1 MCGIAHCNMP
11 PQPWAWHRMRCFKFV
26 TSGSLS
32 RKGWSTKLQDRGR
45 LVVSCPD
52 RPGIVAAMSRF
63 LFAAGANIVQSDQY
77 STDPW
82 GGRFFMRVEFELPGL
97 AERHEELRRDFT
109 AVAEEFHMEWELKR
123 VWPPKRM
130 AILVS
135 RDDHC
140 LLDLLWRWQARELG
154 VEIPMVI
161 SNHPHLADRVE
172 PFGIPFYHLPI
183 GPDGKERQEQ
193 QILDLLRGQVDFVVL
208 ARYMQILTP
217 AFLAEYPHRV
227 INIHHSFLPAFVGA
241 RPYHQAYERG
251 VKLIGATAHYATEDL
266 DQGPIIEQ
274 DVIRVDHRD
283 DPESLRRKGRDIER
297 LVLARAVK
305 LHEDRVIVFG
315 NKTIV
320 FA

>member
-1 MCGIAHCNMP
+1 
-11 PQPWAWHRMRCFKFV
+11 
-26 TSGSLS
+26 
-32 RKGWSTKLQDRGR
+32 LQNRGR
-45 LVVSCPD
+45 ILVSCPD
-52 RPGIVAAMSRF
+52 RPGIVAAISHF
-63 LFAAGANIVQSDQY
+63 LFKAGANIVHSDQY

-97 AERHEELRRDFT
+97 AERCEELRRDFVEL
-109 AVAEEFHMEWELKR
+109 AAGFEMQWELKP
-123 VWPPKRM
+123 VLPPKRM

-135 RDDHC
+135 REEHC
-140 LLDLLWRWQARELG
+140 LLDLLWRWQAGELG

-161 SNHPHLADRVE
+161 SNHPHLEHRVK
-172 PFGIPFYHLPI
+172 PYGIPFYHLPI
-183 GPDGKERQEQ
+183 EPDGKARQEQ
-193 QILDLLRGQVDFVVL
+193 QMLELLRGRVDFVVL
-208 ARYMQILTP
+208 ARYMQILSP
-217 AFLAEYPHRV
+217 AFLAEYPYRV

-241 RPYHQAYERG
+241 RPYHQAYARG
-251 VKLIGATAHYATEDL
+251 VKLIGATAHYATEEL

-305 LHEDRVIVFG
+305 LHAEDRVIVFG

-320 FA
+320 FS

>member
-1 MCGIAHCNMP
+1 
-11 PQPWAWHRMRCFKFV
+11 
-26 TSGSLS
+26 
-32 RKGWSTKLQDRGR
+32 
-45 LVVSCPD
+45 
-52 RPGIVAAMSRF
+52 MSRF

-251 VKLIGATAHYATEDL
+251 VKLIGATAHYATEEL

-305 LHEDRVIVFG
+305 LHEEDRVIVFG